1 MALIDTTMLLVM
13 CYVFGILTAAIIYVL
28 IVSPVER
35 SRKRRDYNMGFMDGV
50 QYAERNIEN
59 DYLSV

>member
-28 IVSPVER
+28 VVSPVEK
-35 SRKRRDYNMGFMDGV
+35 SRKRRDYNIGFMDGMH
-50 QYAERNIEN
+50 YAERIKEN

>member
-28 IVSPVER
+28 VVSPVER
-35 SRKRRDYNMGFMDGV
+35 SRKRRDYNMGFMDGMR
-50 QYAERNIEN
+50 YYEN
-59 DYLSV
+59 RGDDYDC